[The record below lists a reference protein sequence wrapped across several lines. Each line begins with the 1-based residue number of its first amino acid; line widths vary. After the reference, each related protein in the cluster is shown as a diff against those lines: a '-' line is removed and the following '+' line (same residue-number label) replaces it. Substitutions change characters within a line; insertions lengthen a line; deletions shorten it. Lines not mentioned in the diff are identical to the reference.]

1 MKLEFIVSAILL
13 ALFVV
18 AQFRLRRLT
27 KLVST
32 LREIETVYKKKID
45 LLELKNK
52 QLNFEISVLQHKLE
66 ENGIPVPQRISM
78 IEILIDFFKGVKESI
93 KRSRTVKKQSNV

>member
-18 AQFRLRRLT
+18 AQFRLRRAN
-27 KLVST
+27 KLISI
-32 LREIETVYKKKID
+32 LREIETVYKKKTD

-52 QLNFEISVLQHKLE
+52 QLKFEISVLQNKLV

-93 KRSRTVKKQSNV
+93 KRSRTVKTKANV